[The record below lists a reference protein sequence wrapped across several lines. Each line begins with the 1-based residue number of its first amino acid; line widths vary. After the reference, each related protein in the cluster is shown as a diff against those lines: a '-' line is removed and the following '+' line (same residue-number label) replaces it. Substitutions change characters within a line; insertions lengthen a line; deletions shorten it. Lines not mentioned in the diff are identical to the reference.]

1 MQDGQFGQ
9 GGANVQNPQG
19 PGHLFEVGGFFPH
32 PAAQFLKQGR
42 LVFISG
48 DSLTEADFSLS
59 ATWFPGVAAAVLEIL
74 KLYPVIAHQK
84 PELPVPRGRALEV
97 GEKGPGAGAV
107 PAFLTHNLYS
117 CRLALGLNVPGG
129 VGDDVQ
135 FHAIIQLFLG
145 SILGLFQSVQ
155 GHSHSLPE
163 PSFTLTDRLP
173 RAAIS
178 DMGASFAWR
187 FNIIQ

>member
-117 CRLALGLNVPGG
+117 CRLALGLNVPA
-129 VGDDVQ
+129 VWVTT
-135 FHAIIQLFLG
+135 
-145 SILGLFQSVQ
+145 SSSTQSSSSSWVASSAFFRASR
-155 GHSHSLPE
+155 GTATRCRSH
-163 PSFTLTDRLP
+163 PSP
-173 RAAIS
+173 
-178 DMGASFAWR
+178 
-187 FNIIQ
+187 

>member
-1 MQDGQFGQ
+1 MSGE
-9 GGANVQNPQG
+9 GASWP
-19 PGHLFEVGGFFPH
+19 PDYC
-32 PAAQFLKQGR
+32 R
-42 LVFISG
+42 LVFIDG
-48 DSLTEADFSLS
+48 DGLTEADISLS
-59 ATWFPGVAAAVLEIL
+59 ATRFPGVAAAILEIL
-74 KLYPVIAHQK
+74 QLYPVIPHQK

-155 GHSHSLPE
+155 GAQPLVAE
-163 PSFTLTDRLP
+163 PSFTFTNRLP
-173 RAAIS
+173 RAAAS
-178 DMGASFAWR
+178 TMGASFA
-187 FNIIQ
+187 